1 MEVWDTLLEVMYDRG
16 LRPARRFYKKHSA
29 VLPVMFGFILVFL
42 CALGVSGGSRA
53 LIRTSSGKRIAEK
66 LGMGEVQAAQTL
78 ETETVDVQSGVMGVV
93 KGAMTMK
100 QYSQAA
106 NAIEMASANE
116 EILIG
121 AARASRSEVMRS
133 TVEKGTK
140 ESAREVFSQAKQ
152 LIKETQMPVSEYETL
167 LRIVEAEATGE
178 DIEGKMLIA
187 NVILNRVADER
198 FPDTIEEVVWQEVD
212 GCVQFQPTYDGR
224 FYTVEI
230 SDDTIEA
237 VDRVLAGEDR
247 SQGALYF
254 MARMSSEEYNVNWF
268 DETLIPLF
276 RHGGHE
282 YYTLSKE
289 AIVS

>member
-1 MEVWDTLLEVMYDRG
+1 MEVWNTLLKVMYDRG
-16 LRPARRFYKKHSA
+16 LRPARRRYKKYSA
-29 VLPVMFGFILVFL
+29 VLPAMFGVVLVFL

-53 LIRTSSGKRIAEK
+53 LIRTNSGRRIAEK

-78 ETETVDVQSGVMGVV
+78 ETENIQSGVMGVV
-93 KGAMTMK
+93 KGAMTMN

-106 NAIEMASANE
+106 NAIEMSSANE

-140 ESAREVFSQAKQ
+140 ESAKEVFSQAKQ
-152 LIKETQMPVSEYETL
+152 LIRETQMPASEYNTL

-178 DIEGKMLIA
+178 DLEGKMLIA

-237 VDRVLAGEDR
+237 VDRVLAGEDQ

-268 DETLIPLF
+268 DENLIPLF